1 MVFALLCNWSTFSC
15 FNTELFFFKKKKGE
29 RESKKTS
36 AFGLLLPNH
45 TASLLTTKRKLGV
58 AAIGLIPTVS

>member
-15 FNTELFFFKKKKGE
+15 FNTDFKKKKKGE
-29 RESKKTS
+29 REKKK
-36 AFGLLLPNH
+36 AFGLLPPNH

>member
-15 FNTELFFFKKKKGE
+15 FNTDLKKKKE
-29 RESKKTS
+29 RERKKN
-36 AFGLLLPNH
+36 AFGLLPPNH

-58 AAIGLIPTVS
+58 AAVGLIPTVS